1 MSWEPLREFVP
12 EVDKF
17 PRPLEFFFGAQLV
30 ANLRRR
36 GHEIHVFT
44 LCRDAPEDIQ
54 MKGDGV
60 LASQAV
66 MSTTAVSAI
75 TIFTW
80 VFALTSLNML

>member
-1 MSWEPLREFVP
+1 MMLGYRGIELATVM
-12 EVDKF
+12 VI
-17 PRPLEFFFGAQLV
+17 FGAPTAV
-30 ANLRRR
+30 SSFATA
-36 GHEIHVFT
+36 V
-44 LCRDAPEDIQ
+44 Q